1 MHVAVLDFFM
11 RTVNC
16 EEFNGK
22 RVLEVGSKFVNGS
35 VRPLIERFCQ
45 PKEYIGVDIEPG
57 RYVDVILP
65 AEKLIEYFGIESFD
79 VVISTEVMEHVF
91 NWRLIINNIKSVLK
105 RGGFIYLTT
114 RSRGF
119 PYHAAPHDYWRYEPS
134 DMVRIFRDFKIVR
147 LEVDWE
153 YPGVFLKA
161 KKPINWI
168 PTDLNN
174 IALYSMMLGKRT
186 KELVTLSDAPLAR
199 KISIILLCSTRLRW
213 LLPGTIIRKYCT

>member
-91 NWRLIINNIKSVLK
+91 DWRLIINNIKSVLK

-119 PYHAAPHDYWRYEPS
+119 AYHAYPHDYWRYETG
-134 DMVRIFRDFKIVR
+134 DIIAIFRDFKIIE
-147 LEVDWE
+147 LEYDWE
-153 YPGVFLKA
+153 APGVFLKA

-174 IALYSMMLGKRT
+174 IALYSIILGKRT

-199 KISIILLCSTRLRW
+199 KIGIILLCSTKLRW
-213 LLPGTIIRKYCT
+213 SLPGVIIRRHCT